1 MDYDN
6 NTMAAIYRCIILAAA
21 GDGKVSDDELNFAS
35 EATHGTEQFYEFTN
49 GMKGA
54 FAQVMEDMFGLDDDD
69 VEEDAEEE
77 DEIDVS
83 ALESNEIKE
92 IADEVIKNLAK
103 CESAS
108 DIKAYTSI
116 CASVVPEDFHAHIV
130 STAFSLCG
138 TDNDEL
144 LPDKK
149 EIRNIKYLCSE
160 FGLNFKE
167 TQKNYL
173 DSLTWYQDDL
183 LGDDLSVEKI
193 GEKTFSGT
201 DNNSADAVVTISILA
216 AYADGDFSTSYQTIG
231 EHWFLASCDIARAKG
246 EKVVKVPDNMG
257 DYLIDLTNSAQEPL
271 HAKTG
276 NPYPLMENYDENID
290 KITEIARKV
299 PEHINGAI
307 EDACQKIN
315 DSALNRL
322 TIKNAYFMCDYD
334 NDDGPIA
341 YSTMNMYGEMER
353 MRINN
358 HEEAAI
364 NKIGQV
370 LNIDEDALYGIIKRL
385 ESGEMGGLNYN

>member
-6 NTMAAIYRCIILAAA
+6 NTMAAVYRCIILAAA
-21 GDGKVSDDELNFAS
+21 GDGKVSDDELDFAS
-35 EATHGTEQFYEFTN
+35 EATHGTEQFYAFTN
-49 GMKGA
+49 VMKGA
-54 FAQVMEDMFGLDDDD
+54 FDKVMGDMFGLDDED
-69 VEEDAEEE
+69 VEEDAEE
-77 DEIDVS
+77 DEIEVN
-83 ALESNEIKE
+83 ALESDEIKE

-116 CASVVPEDFHAHIV
+116 CASVVPEDFHDHIV
-130 STAFSLCG
+130 SIAFSLCG
-138 TDNDEL
+138 TDNNEL

-167 TQKNYL
+167 IQKDYL

-183 LGDDLSVEKI
+183 LGGDLSVEKT
-193 GEKTFSGT
+193 GEKTFSGIE
-201 DNNSADAVVTISILA
+201 DNSADAVVTISILA
-216 AYADGDFSTSYQTIG
+216 AYADGDFSTSYQTIA

-246 EKVVKVPDNMG
+246 ESVVKVPDNMG
-257 DYLIDLTNSAQEPL
+257 DYIIDLTNSAQEPL

-276 NPYPLMENYDENID
+276 DPYPLMENYDENID

-307 EDACQKIN
+307 EDACQHIN
-315 DSALNRL
+315 DTAINRL
-322 TIKNAYFMCDYD
+322 TIKNAHFMCDFD

-353 MRINN
+353 MSINP

-385 ESGEMGGLNYN
+385 ENGDMGGLNHN